1 VREASLDSDVCLGLL
16 HMKVGP
22 YKLVSVPAGSPSFQ
36 LGRVKPP
43 ESVRDEEMQS
53 GIMVNSSE
61 KNALKKPLEE
71 LTDADI
77 LQLTREDCRRYLKE
91 RGGTDVIPV
100 L

>member
-1 VREASLDSDVCLGLL
+1 
-16 HMKVGP
+16 
-22 YKLVSVPAGSPSFQ
+22 
-36 LGRVKPP
+36 
-43 ESVRDEEMQS
+43 MQS
-53 GIMVNSSE
+53 GIMVNGSE